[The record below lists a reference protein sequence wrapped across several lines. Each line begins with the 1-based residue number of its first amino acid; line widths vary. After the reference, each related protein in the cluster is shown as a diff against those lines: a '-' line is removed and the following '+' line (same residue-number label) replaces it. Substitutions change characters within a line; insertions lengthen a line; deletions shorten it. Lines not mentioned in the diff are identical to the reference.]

1 MQRSQKNTRKRLVTA
16 SLLWGRNFDYQEN
29 TDFGNDNGIS
39 IALNVTVIMPTL
51 LGYILS
57 SILVNDAFRR
67 RFVDK
72 KNMKRDVNVNAGDGD
87 AIPSLSFIDGIWYQM
102 KISVP
107 SLVFAF
113 GVAIVTPNMDVL
125 AGLST
130 SITIVPTITWV
141 LSMMW
146 LIGKKN
152 NSLCDNGVKNNIIL
166 HMTSIAIGLGMS
178 VLAFADVIE
187 MISTTDFSLQNIW
200 CE

>member
-1 MQRSQKNTRKRLVTA
+1 
-16 SLLWGRNFDYQEN
+16 
-29 TDFGNDNGIS
+29 
-39 IALNVTVIMPTL
+39 MPTL

>member
-1 MQRSQKNTRKRLVTA
+1 
-16 SLLWGRNFDYQEN
+16 
-29 TDFGNDNGIS
+29 
-39 IALNVTVIMPTL
+39 MPTL

-72 KNMKRDVNVNAGDGD
+72 KNTKRDVNVHANIGADD
-87 AIPSLSFIDGIWYQM
+87 ADTMPLMNFIDGIWHQL